1 MENILEIKN
10 LRTQFQTSTG
20 NVYAVNGVSLYL
32 RKGETLGIVGESG
45 SGKSVSMMSLLK
57 LLPKNAKIFSDG
69 IIFKGKHID
78 DIDESEIMRIR
89 GNRISMVFQEAMTA
103 LNPVLT
109 VGLQL
114 TEGLRLHKGMSLKD
128 AKTRAAE
135 LLGLVGIPSPESQ
148 LDRYT
153 FEFSGGMLQRVMIAI
168 AIACNPDILIADEPT
183 TALDVTVQAQV
194 INLVQEMK
202 ERLSMS
208 VIWITHDLA
217 VIAGLADRVM
227 VMYSGFV
234 MESAPVRELFKNP
247 KHPYTIGLLGSI
259 PSISGKRHEK
269 LFTIPGQPPNITK
282 IPTMCPFADRCDKHD
297 KKHCDIGRPELKKIG
312 SEHYVACW
320 LVDR

>member
-1 MENILEIKN
+1 MDNILEVKN
-10 LRTQFQTSTG
+10 LRTQFQTTTG
-20 NVYAVNGVSLYL
+20 NVYAVNGLSLYL

-57 LLPKNAKIFSDG
+57 LLPKNAKISSDG
-69 IIFKGKHID
+69 IIFKNKHIE
-78 DIDESEIMRIR
+78 DIEESEIMDIR
-89 GNRISMVFQEAMTA
+89 GNRISMIFQEAMTA

-114 TEGLRLHKGMSLKD
+114 TEGLRLHKGMSIKD
-128 AKTRAAE
+128 ARIRATE

-194 INLVQEMK
+194 ISLVQEMK

-217 VIAGLADRVM
+217 VIASLADRVM

-247 KHPYTIGLLGSI
+247 KHPYTIGLLGSV
-259 PSISGKRHEK
+259 PSITGKRHEK
-269 LFTIPGQPPNITK
+269 LFTISGQPPNITK
-282 IPTMCPFADRCDKHD
+282 VPTKCPFADRCNKYDKER
-297 KKHCDIGRPELKKIG
+297 CDIGRPELKEIG
-312 SEHYVACW
+312 SEHYAACW
-320 LVDR
+320 LVDL

>member
-1 MENILEIKN
+1 MENILEVKN
-10 LRTQFQTSTG
+10 LKTQFQTTTG

-45 SGKSVSMMSLLK
+45 SGKSVSMMSLLR
-57 LLPKNAKIFSDG
+57 LLPKNAKISSDG
-69 IIFKGKHID
+69 IVFKGKHIE
-78 DIDESEIMRIR
+78 DINESEIMAIR
-89 GNRISMVFQEAMTA
+89 GDHISMVFQEAMTA

-109 VGLQL
+109 VGFQL

-128 AKTRAAE
+128 ARLRAAE
-135 LLGLVGIPSPESQ
+135 LLGLVGIPSPDNQ
-148 LDRYT
+148 LNRYT

-168 AIACNPDILIADEPT
+168 AVACNPDILIADEPT

-194 INLVQEMK
+194 ISLVQEMK

-217 VIAGLADRVM
+217 VIAGIADRVM

-234 MESAPVRELFKNP
+234 MESAPVKELFKNP
-247 KHPYTIGLLGSI
+247 KHPYTIGLLGSV
-259 PSISGKRHEK
+259 PSITGKRHEK

-282 IPTMCPFADRCDKHD
+282 IPTRCPFSDRCYKHD
-297 KKHCDIGRPELKKIG
+297 KERCDIGRPELKEVG
-312 SEHYVACW
+312 PEHFAACW
-320 LVDR
+320 LVD